1 MAEIDLSHSN
11 DYRNVTD
18 YYKNMSDEAIRA
30 DLDHKRSPAVSIMQN
45 LTHDFNKATA
55 VRNSNAF
62 ATRKLIFLNPVNQ
75 SFPNRPEGA
84 KKWDRRGS
92 VGTYNYEHVEHHRV
106 TDYQQVFDQL
116 HAEGYTI
123 YAIDNIE
130 SYQPQN
136 LFTTQLATKAA
147 FVFGEEQIGLADDL
161 IAATDQMLYIPQAG
175 SVRSLNVSVAHG
187 IVMAFYAA
195 QHPQNPAN

>member
-1 MAEIDLSHSN
+1 MTEIDLNHSN

-30 DLDHKRSPAVSIMQN
+30 DLDDKRNAAVSIMQN

-75 SFPNRPEGA
+75 SFPDRTEGS

-92 VGTYNYEHVEHHRV
+92 VGTYNYEHIEHHRV
-106 TDYQQVFDQL
+106 TDYQAVFDQL
-116 HAEGYTI
+116 HTEGYTI

-130 SYQPQN
+130 SYHPTN
-136 LFTTQLATKAA
+136 LFETQLDQKAA
-147 FVFGEEQIGLADDL
+147 FIFGEEQIGLADEL
-161 IAATDQMLYIPQAG
+161 IAAADAMLFIPQAG

-187 IVMAFYAA
+187 IVLAFYAA
-195 QHPQNPAN
+195 QHPNL

>member
-1 MAEIDLSHSN
+1 MAEIDLNRSN

-30 DLDHKRSPAVSIMQN
+30 DLDTKRSEVVSVMQN

-62 ATRKLIFLNPVNQ
+62 ATRKLIFLNPVNE
-75 SFPNRPEGA
+75 SFPDREEGS

-106 TDYQQVFDQL
+106 TDYQMVFDQL
-116 HAEGYTI
+116 HAEGYKI
-123 YAIDNIE
+123 YAVDNIDE
-130 SYQPQN
+130 YKPVN
-136 LFTTQLATKAA
+136 LFETQFPAKSA

-161 IAATDQMLYIPQAG
+161 IKAADAMIYIPQAG

-195 QHPQNPAN
+195 QHPNVEN

>member
-1 MAEIDLSHSN
+1 MTEIDLNHSN

-30 DLDHKRSPAVSIMQN
+30 DLDEKRNDAVSIMQN

-62 ATRKLIFLNPVNQ
+62 ATRKLIFLNPINQ
-75 SFPNRPEGA
+75 SFPDRQEGS

-92 VGTYNYEHVEHHRV
+92 VGTYNYEHIEHHRV
-106 TDYQQVFDQL
+106 TDYQVVFDQL

-130 SYQPQN
+130 SYNPTN
-136 LFTTQLATKAA
+136 LFETQLAKKAA
-147 FVFGEEQIGLADDL
+147 FIFGEEQIGLADEL
-161 IAATDQMLYIPQAG
+161 IQAADAMLYIPQAG

-187 IVMAFYAA
+187 IVLAFYAA
-195 QHPQNPAN
+195 QHPNL

>member
-1 MAEIDLSHSN
+1 MADIDLSRSN

-18 YYKNMSDEAIRA
+18 YYKNMADEAIRA
-30 DLDHKRSPAVSIMQN
+30 DLDQHRSQAVSVMQN

-62 ATRKLIFLNPVNQ
+62 ATRKLIFMNPINE
-75 SFPNRPEGA
+75 SFPDRVEGS

-92 VGTYNYEHVEHHRV
+92 VGTYNYEHIEHHRV
-106 TDYQQVFDQL
+106 TDYQMVFDTL
-116 HAEGYTI
+116 HEEGYTI
-123 YAIDNIE
+123 YAVDNIDE
-130 SYQPQN
+130 YAPQN
-136 LFTTQLATKAA
+136 LFTVTFPEKSA
-147 FVFGEEQIGLADDL
+147 FVFGEEQIGLADEL
-161 IAATDQMLYIPQAG
+161 IKAADAMVYIPQAG

-195 QHPQNPAN
+195 QHPIVK

>member
-1 MAEIDLSHSN
+1 MADIDLSRSN

-30 DLDHKRSPAVSIMQN
+30 DLDTHRSDVISIMQN

-62 ATRKLIFLNPVNQ
+62 AGRKLIFMNPVNE
-75 SFPNRPEGA
+75 SFPDRKEGS

-92 VGTYNYEHVEHHRV
+92 VGTYNFEHIEHHRV
-106 TDYQQVFDQL
+106 TDYQAVSDQL

-123 YAIDNIE
+123 YAVDNIA
-130 SYQPQN
+130 SYHPQS
-136 LFTTQLATKAA
+136 LFEVTFPAKSA

-161 IAATDQMLYIPQAG
+161 IQAADAMIYIPQAG

-187 IVMAFYAA
+187 IIMAFYAS
-195 QHPQNPAN
+195 QHPVAK